1 MCTINNQHRYFT
13 LTHTYAEE
21 DRQEANPCAHCGA
34 RVYLEGMFPAPVV
47 PANGGGA
54 PAGLSS
60 TAVLPAP
67 VAPTVSASAAR
78 AVAVSLPLAEARPPP
93 EKRRRLATEIIR
105 ELQGAK
111 ELLDSGHI
119 SQGQFEEL
127 KCRLFADE

>member
-1 MCTINNQHRYFT
+1 MCALRGSSVSGRHVS
-13 LTHTYAEE
+13 
-21 DRQEANPCAHCGA
+21 GA
-34 RVYLEGMFPAPVV
+34 GGACER
-47 PANGGGA
+47 GGA

-127 KCRLFADE
+127 KRRLFADE